1 MERTELNA
9 QPVVLDVDGS
19 VGTLPGVLRLPL
31 QDWQEQ
37 VRFGCGLRRFA
48 RFRAALDAQLPAA
61 HGTAL
66 LGSGA
71 FHHLSWP
78 LIERCIA
85 ARALSAGRPLRVVV
99 LDNHPDNM
107 RFPWGVHCGS
117 WVRRVALHPAVSH
130 VHVAGITS
138 GDIGRAHAWENYL
151 TPLRAGRLSYWSAGV
166 DTGWA
171 RRLGVDAAFRGF
183 ASVADLSRTLARML
197 REQAQPTYLSIDKDV
212 FAPEVVRT
220 NWDQGRML
228 ESEAMDIIGALSGQ
242 IVGSDITGDV
252 SSWRYA
258 TWWKRWMSAGDGQD
272 TQIGAQTLATWQLGQ
287 HAFNERLVE
296 RLQQAG

>member
-1 MERTELNA
+1 MSAA
-9 QPVVLDVDGS
+9 QAPVVLDVDGS
-19 VGTLPGVLRLPL
+19 VGPLAGELRLPL
-31 QDWQEQ
+31 AHWQEG
-37 VRFGCGLRRFA
+37 VRFGCGLATFRRFA
-48 RFRAALDAQLPAA
+48 QDMQPQLPAE
-61 HGTAL
+61 HGTVL
-66 LGSGA
+66 MGSGD

-78 LIERCIA
+78 LIAQRIA
-85 ARALSAGRPLRVVV
+85 AGGFSPARALRVVV

-171 RRLGVDAAFRGF
+171 RRLGVDSAFRSF
-183 ASVADLSRTLARML
+183 ASVAELSRTLARML